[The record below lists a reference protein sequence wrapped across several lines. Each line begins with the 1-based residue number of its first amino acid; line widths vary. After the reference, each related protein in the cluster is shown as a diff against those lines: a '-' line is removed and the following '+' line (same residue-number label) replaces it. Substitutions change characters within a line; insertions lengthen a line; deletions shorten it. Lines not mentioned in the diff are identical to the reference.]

1 VFREVMCHKVFEGS
15 RKLYGDGT
23 AGTGSKEGK
32 DVGFESGAV
41 RLGDRNVIRARVCGD
56 DV

>member
-1 VFREVMCHKVFEGS
+1 MCHKVLEGS

-41 RLGDRNVIRARVCGD
+41 RLGDRNVVRARVWGD